1 MKKKKKEDH
10 TYINTTEDILDK
22 YSGMDYLM
30 DPSMS
35 SYDKLARYIN
45 DSVGDNFVS
54 GQELKNIYEAK

>member
-1 MKKKKKEDH
+1 
-10 TYINTTEDILDK
+10 
-22 YSGMDYLM
+22 MDYLM